1 MLQDL
6 LVLLD
11 LLGTPRPSFFNYF
24 KNTEKWYLQLAS
36 AEKRLDN
43 ENHLKKSYNEVYFN
57 KLYLSANIEDDHLPF
72 IRKGTQKFLL
82 LTYNSKGN
90 QNVRV
95 CVYKAR
101 GQLFKY

>member
-1 MLQDL
+1 MISRQYTDYVCLHETKMLQDL

-57 KLYLSANIEDDHLPF
+57 KIHLSANIEDDHLPF

-82 LTYNSKGN
+82 LT
-90 QNVRV
+90 
-95 CVYKAR
+95 
-101 GQLFKY
+101 